1 MYFEL
6 SSLGKEFKKKFR
18 GGGKNQK
25 YGIIYTPVYQKSN
38 FRYIKLNRAIDTN
51 ISVSSYKEQSRNKT
65 DTN

>member
-1 MYFEL
+1 MSLTL
-6 SSLGKEFKKKFR
+6 SSLRKKFKKNLE
-18 GGGKNQK
+18 GGEKNQK

-51 ISVSSYKEQSRNKT
+51 ISVSSYKEQSRYKT